1 MSEPTLFQG
10 SGKGGSG
17 EPLAARMRPTTLE
30 EFLGQEHLL
39 GSGKA
44 LGELIRR
51 GDVGSCIFW
60 GPPGSGKTTLAR
72 LVANYTDRHFEPFSA
87 VTEGVARVREI
98 IKEAEE
104 RLKYEGRGTILFC
117 DEIHRFN
124 RAQQDAFLPW
134 VENGI
139 ITLIGAT
146 TENPSFE
153 LTAPLLSRCRVF
165 VFEPLKDEHIR
176 MVIER
181 ALEKTGCEMRDVG
194 CVSPEGVEALVTY
207 AQGDARRALNGLEA
221 VLQHVHASRIPHP
234 ASREVVASVLEKPL
248 PAYDKSG
255 EQHFNLISA
264 LHKAVRGSDVEGSL
278 YWLARML
285 AGGEDPLYIARRL
298 VRIAAED
305 VGLADPRAL
314 SLALAAKDAYH
325 FLGSPEGE
333 LALAEVVVYLATAPK
348 SNRVYTAF
356 AQATDAAAE
365 HPAAAVP
372 LHIRNAPT
380 KLMEELGYGAGYK
393 YAHAFEH
400 AYAPQEYLPDALRG
414 ASWYQPTDSGFEKTI
429 GERME
434 FWKQVKERLLRDAGS
449 GMREG

>member
-1 MSEPTLFQG
+1 MTEPTLFQR
-10 SGKGGSG
+10 SS
-17 EPLAARMRPTTLE
+17 EPLAARMRPKSLE

-39 GSGKA
+39 GPGKP

-72 LVANYTDRHFEPFSA
+72 LIANYTDRHFEPFSA
-87 VTEGVARVREI
+87 VTEGVGRVREI

-124 RAQQDAFLPW
+124 KAQQDAFLPW

-139 ITLIGAT
+139 VTLIGAT

-153 LTAPLLSRCRVF
+153 LTQPLLSRCRVF
-165 VFEPLKDEHIR
+165 VLEPLTSEHIGTIVR
-176 MVIER
+176 RAIEAETKGR
-181 ALEKTGCEMRDVG
+181 GEKGEVRFGDDAI
-194 CVSPEGVEALVTY
+194 ELLVRH
-207 AQGDARRALNGLEA
+207 AQGDARRALNALEA
-221 VLQHVHASRIPHP
+221 VFQHVTNLSPP
-234 ASREVVASVLEKPL
+234 PSPVPGDVVQAVLEKPL
-248 PAYDKSG
+248 PVYDKAG

-285 AGGEDPLYIARRL
+285 AGGEDPLYLARRL
-298 VRIAAED
+298 VRIASED

-314 SLALAAKDAYH
+314 SVALAAKDAYH
-325 FLGSPEGE
+325 FLGTPEGE
-333 LALAEVVVYLATAPK
+333 LALAEATVYLATAPK
-348 SNRVYTAF
+348 SNRVYEAF
-356 AQATDAAAE
+356 SQATDAAAE
-365 HPAAAVP
+365 HPAEPVP

-380 KLMEELGYGAGYK
+380 RLMEELGYGAGYK
-393 YAHAFEH
+393 YAHAYEH
-400 AYAPQEYLPDALRG
+400 AYVPQEYLPEALRG
-414 ASWYQPTDSGFEKTI
+414 RKWYEPSDFGYEKDI
-429 GERME
+429 KKRME
-434 FWKQVKERLLRDAGS
+434 WWEQLKQKATEGRTD
-449 GMREG
+449 GMGMSE